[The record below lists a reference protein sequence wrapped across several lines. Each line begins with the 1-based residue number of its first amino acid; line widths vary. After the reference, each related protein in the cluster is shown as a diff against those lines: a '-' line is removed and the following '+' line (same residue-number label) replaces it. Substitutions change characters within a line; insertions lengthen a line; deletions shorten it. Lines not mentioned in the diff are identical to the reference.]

1 MEEQMQN
8 SYLYFLYFTFGIL
21 VYLIV
26 TDNSVA
32 SFVNYSSRLI
42 SFYVK
47 KNIWWILNNPK
58 NPIVKY
64 LMWRKSI
71 KMAEEIMKEYQNK

>member
-1 MEEQMQN
+1 MEN
-8 SYLYFLYFTFGIL
+8 SYLYFCYFSFCIFL
-21 VYLIV
+21 YLIL

-32 SFVNYSSRLI
+32 SLVNYSSRLI
-42 SFYVK
+42 TFHLR

-71 KMAEEIMKEYQNK
+71 KMAEELLKEYQNK

>member
-1 MEEQMQN
+1 MQT

-21 VYLIV
+21 LYFIV
-26 TDNSVA
+26 TDHSVA

-42 SFYVK
+42 SFHLR